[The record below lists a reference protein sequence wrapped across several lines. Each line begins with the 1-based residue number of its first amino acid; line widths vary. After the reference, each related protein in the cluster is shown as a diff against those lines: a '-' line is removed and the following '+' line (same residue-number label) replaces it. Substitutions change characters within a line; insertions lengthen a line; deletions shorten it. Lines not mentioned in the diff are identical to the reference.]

1 MSIDDLLAEF
11 GRRQTGKPLALDAN
25 GICRIGFRGDDF
37 LDIEPV
43 PGSDH
48 ALVYAPLAPLPERNA
63 GNVYG
68 KLLAAN
74 LFGEATGGAW
84 FAIDPGTEE
93 ILLNRRLVLPDLD
106 ADRFEALL
114 LDFMDRVTHWKGEL
128 SGPDFDV
135 LEGGE
140 AAAAAPAAQATMVDP
155 RFIIRG

>member
-1 MSIDDLLAEF
+1 MSIDELLADF

-25 GICRIGFRGDDF
+25 GICRIGFRGDAF
-37 LDIEPV
+37 LDVEPV

-48 ALVYAPLAPLPERNA
+48 VLVYAPLAPLPERNA

-93 ILLNRRLVLPDLD
+93 ILLNRRLVLTELD
-106 ADRFEALL
+106 ADRFEALM
-114 LDFMDRVTHWKGEL
+114 LDLMDRVTQWKSEL
-128 SGPDFDV
+128 QGPDFDV
-135 LEGGE
+135 LEGTE
-140 AAAAAPAAQATMVDP
+140 AAAAPAAAQDTMMDP

>member
-1 MSIDDLLAEF
+1 MSIDELLAEF
-11 GRRQTGKPLALDAN
+11 GRRQTGKPLALDGN
-25 GICRIGFRGDDF
+25 GICRIGFRDDDF

-48 ALVYAPLAPLPERNA
+48 VLVYAPLAPLPERNA

-74 LFGEATGGAW
+74 LFGEATGAAW

-93 ILLNRRLVLPDLD
+93 ILLNHRLVLPDFD
-106 ADRFEALL
+106 ADRFEAVL
-114 LDFMDRVTHWKGEL
+114 LDFMDRVTQWKGEL
-128 SGPDFDV
+128 QGPDFDV
-135 LEGGE
+135 LE
-140 AAAAAPAAQATMVDP
+140 AADVGAPVVVPETAMDP